1 MISLITECIK
11 DISINWVLYDLDD
24 TAVDVVVRTLT
35 PNIIEMV
42 IVMNFMSKHT
52 LWMKF
57 SLKVRKIAI
66 RNDGIAHS
74 SEKIRI
80 KRQILKM
87 K

>member
-1 MISLITECIK
+1 MLITECIK

-24 TAVDVVVRTLT
+24 TAVDVVVCTLT
-35 PNIIEMV
+35 PNIIEMI
-42 IVMNFMSKHT
+42 IVMNLMSKYT

-74 SEKIRI
+74 SKKIRI

>member
-35 PNIIEMV
+35 PNIIEMI

-52 LWMKF
+52 LWMKL
-57 SLKVRKIAI
+57 SL
-66 RNDGIAHS
+66 
-74 SEKIRI
+74 
-80 KRQILKM
+80 
-87 K
+87 